1 MNTYYP
7 RVGIHKTG
15 ETMSLLTQAW
25 LENPMSIRGVLVEV
39 VVTISGVDTTL
50 YLSNIGYVTG
60 SSDVTFQPVL
70 ANSISFSESI
80 SLDSSIS
87 MSFGDLEINN
97 YNGEYDIWL
106 DSTYV
111 WSNRPIKVYVGD
123 PLWVCNTI
131 TDVRNNFELVFNGL
145 VADVDSKSRDSI
157 NIRVRDKLER
167 LNAPITEN
175 KLGTYGTWGASG
187 GQTNQDSIRPLVFG
201 EVHNISPLLVD
212 PSQIEYMVNDGN
224 TELIIEIRDNGVPI
238 YTHNGTA
245 VTLNVGIP
253 SGNLTGAV
261 VTLSGGTFKMS
272 QKVAGTITASV
283 QGVKN
288 SINLTTGALI
298 PGTYN
303 NNIAN
308 LIALICTQYG
318 KSTTRLTAADLDL
331 PNLAAFAAA
340 HTEAVGIYIQEKTNV
355 LEVCQTLAASVGAQV
370 YMNRLGKLQLI
381 RLGSNITT
389 GLAVTTPITDSD
401 ILHHSLQIVNKS
413 EVVAATKLG
422 YCRNWTTQTGLLTG
436 IPTAHKDMFSTEE
449 YTNTV
454 VDSSVQ
460 TAYKLNAEPE
470 VRDTL
475 LIVKADADAEAAR
488 LNNYY
493 KVPKITYSFTGG
505 SRLLSLL
512 LGQEVT
518 IIHNRFNL
526 YNGGSG
532 RVGQVIGLRPNWSQG
547 TIDVEVII

>member
-1 MNTYYP
+1 
-7 RVGIHKTG
+7 
-15 ETMSLLTQAW
+15 MSLLTQAW

-70 ANSISFSESI
+70 ANSISFSEAI

-97 YNGEYDIWL
+97 YNGEFDIWL
-106 DSTYV
+106 DPTYV
-111 WSNRPIKVYVGD
+111 WTNRAIKVYVGD

-131 TDVRNNFELVFNGL
+131 ADVRSNFELVFNGL

-167 LNAPITEN
+167 LNAPITET
-175 KLGTYGTWGASG
+175 KLGTYGTWGTSG
-187 GQTNQDSIRPLVFG
+187 GQTNQDTLRPLVFG
-201 EVHNISPLLVD
+201 EVHNISPLLID
-212 PSQIEYMVNDGN
+212 PSQLEYMVNDGS
-224 TELIIEIRDNGVPI
+224 TELVIEIRDNGVPI
-238 YTHNGTA
+238 YTHNGTT
-245 VTLNVGIP
+245 VTLNVGVP
-253 SGNLTGAV
+253 PGNLTGAV
-261 VTLSGGTFKMS
+261 IALSSGTFKMS

-283 QGVKN
+283 QGVNN
-288 SINLTTGALI
+288 SINLSTGALVT
-298 PGTYN
+298 GTYS

-331 PNLAAFAAA
+331 PNFAAFAAA
-340 HTEAVGIYIQEKTNV
+340 HTEAVGIYIQDKTNV
-355 LEVCQTLAASVGAQV
+355 LEVCQTLAASVGAQI

-401 ILHHSLQIVNKS
+401 ILHHSLQITNKS
-413 EVVAATKLG
+413 EVVAATKIG

-436 IPTAHKDMFSTEE
+436 IPAAHKDMFSTDE

-460 TAYKLNAEPE
+460 TSYKLNAEPE
-470 VRDTL
+470 VRETM
-475 LIVKADADAEAAR
+475 LIVKADADAEATR

-493 KVPKITYSFTGG
+493 KVPKITYSFTGR
-505 SRLLSLL
+505 SRLLSLV

-532 RVGQVIGLRPNWSQG
+532 KVGQVIGLRPNWSEG